1 MISRRITVT
10 ADEGAIEAMLQQ
22 MEAAWNAYD
31 SVSIA
36 ALFAEDA
43 NFIQIFGGQLDG
55 RTAIEA
61 SHRVILNT
69 IYRGSHA
76 LFFLRG
82 IRFVRPEVA
91 VVFAQAHLKFNEG
104 NETREMQTRPTL
116 IVVKEQGKWLI
127 VTFQNTRISEMPMP
141 AQAAAHLAT

>member
-43 NFIQIFGGQLDG
+43 NFIQIFGGSWTG
-55 RTAIEA
+55 E
-61 SHRVILNT
+61 
-69 IYRGSHA
+69 
-76 LFFLRG
+76 
-82 IRFVRPEVA
+82 P
-91 VVFAQAHLKFNEG
+91 
-104 NETREMQTRPTL
+104 P
-116 IVVKEQGKWLI
+116 
-127 VTFQNTRISEMPMP
+127 
-141 AQAAAHLAT
+141 